1 MAQETAL
8 KDGSPLVSATPSSSN
23 GRTNPADPP
32 HEGDYA
38 EVIGAFKDDPML
50 DAMMEN
56 IRRRRREMD
65 ADDSIE

>member
-1 MAQETAL
+1 MTQKKTPEHREPLQSVAASAAEGTA
-8 KDGSPLVSATPSSSN
+8 
-23 GRTNPADPP
+23 PP

-56 IRRRRREMD
+56 IRRRRREID